1 MKRRASKFIFLTV
14 TLGFL
19 SNACSTTPPRRPRP
33 PLPQPI
39 EKEGQKFPTGEIQTA
54 PGSVAVPPS
63 PAGEDIPGL
72 YARVTNTAEPLS
84 EEDLMKA
91 TQLYPA
97 QPNSME
103 EAVFVVTQMRI
114 LRTDWE
120 RKTSFQTQDLHTQK
134 TADNTAGLSLERT
147 FADLQVDLATVIRS
161 NPHLKNKGGLT
172 LAKQLVETT
181 KNSDSYKAG
190 VSSAIK
196 TVGAQWPELLVDPV
210 PPLIAAPDSP
220 AVNSNPNPPAPPPPA
235 PGAAGEA
242 AAPASAAP
250 NSNLDL
256 MGSDTLLIAAQKL
269 ADKRDYKAALDHVS
283 RIKKEDPFYA
293 QAQEKTKQYSN
304 RAVKDLRAKAA
315 EAFSNAAPMNDS
327 NAKANYLRQAKT
339 YLEQALKDYPTADG
353 LDSVKENLEAVNRGL
368 DSLDKTGT

>member
-1 MKRRASKFIFLTV
+1 MKRRASKFIFLTF
-14 TLGFL
+14 TLGIL

-33 PLPQPI
+33 PLQQPI
-39 EKEGQKFPTGEIQTA
+39 EKEGQKVPTGEIQTS

-72 YARVTNTAEPLS
+72 YTRVTNTAEPLS
-84 EEDLMKA
+84 EDDLMKA

-97 QPNSME
+97 PPNSME

-147 FADLQVDLATVIRS
+147 FADLQVDLASVIRS

-196 TVGAQWPELLVDPV
+196 TVGAQWPELLVD
-210 PPLIAAPDSP
+210 AAPQGAESP
-220 AVNSNPNPPAPPPPA
+220 AATPTPPAA
-235 PGAAGEA
+235 TGEA
-242 AAPASAAP
+242 PAAPAAVPTSAAP

-339 YLEQALKDYPTADG
+339 YLEQALKDFPTADG

>member
-1 MKRRASKFIFLTV
+1 MKRRASKFIFLTF

-19 SNACSTTPPRRPRP
+19 SNACSTTAPRRPRP
-33 PLPQPI
+33 PLQQPI
-39 EKEGQKFPTGEIQTA
+39 EKEGQKVPGGEIQVS

-63 PAGEDIPGL
+63 PTEDFPGL
-72 YARVTNTAEPLS
+72 YARVTNTAEPIS

-97 QPNSME
+97 QPNSIE
-103 EAVFVVTQMRI
+103 EAIFVVTQMRI
-114 LRTDWE
+114 LRSDWE
-120 RKTSFQTQDLHTQK
+120 RKTSFQTQDLHTQQ

-147 FADLQVDLATVIRS
+147 FADLQVDLASVIRS

-196 TVGAQWPELLVDPV
+196 TVGAQWPELLVDAAQPQSVVPV
-210 PPLIAAPDSP
+210 TPAAP
-220 AVNSNPNPPAPPPPA
+220 APS
-235 PGAAGEA
+235 AAGETV
-242 AAPASAAP
+242 PAP

-304 RAVKDLRAKAA
+304 RAVKDLRTKAA

-339 YLEQALKDYPTADG
+339 YLEQALKDFPTADG
-353 LDSVKENLEAVNRGL
+353 LDSVK
-368 DSLDKTGT
+368 